1 MGWSQRLR
9 RMSHITSKNGVGL
22 RVLLGDAGQ
31 QRCTNTLTA
40 IFYTALPRSARA
52 LLRLCSRCHSK
63 RALLLERRH
72 RTRPLAMPNMR
83 HHTHTCNSKHT
94 DTTPRVYVSRP
105 HDPPCLLPRS
115 PCPHRVSLDI
125 PPPLSF
131 KTITHG
137 NVHLKTNTTNKHTTV
152 QILHPLS
159 IVGPLRSPTC
169 VSPLLQALPSLEG
182 TERNCITNGTSRRVS
197 ARGRTAICCGR
208 YHKRL
213 MTAHHRT
220 SSWYSS
226 GLVPVSSGPLLS
238 RCAFSPKPRPRA
250 AQSSSFTGPPCP
262 QLGPATTLVVA
273 HA

>member
-1 MGWSQRLR
+1 MRVNKGVQILLQPSSTRHSLGR
-9 RMSHITSKNGVGL
+9 RV
-22 RVLLGDAGQ
+22 
-31 QRCTNTLTA
+31 RCSGSALAATA
-40 IFYTALPRSARA
+40 SARFYLKDATVRA
-52 LLRLCSRCHSK
+52 LSRCQTCDTTRTPATASTPT
-63 RALLLERRH
+63 RRH
-72 RTRPLAMPNMR
+72 VA
-83 HHTHTCNSKHT
+83 
-94 DTTPRVYVSRP
+94 RVYVSRP